1 MEEIEDKIDYTS
13 GLSKLDETYVHE
25 PEVTWILIE
34 FYDCDVNHTGRN
46 CCLQDSTCHNRV
58 PGPAA
63 SALSENSLEMLIC
76 GPQPRLIR
84 SKIWGRIQQSS
95 FSTDLLEGSDVPKYN
110 YFMSLLLLFLL
121 FSFIFFSFSLHY
133 PIVTKRGV

>member
-1 MEEIEDKIDYTS
+1 MTVMSIR
-13 GLSKLDETYVHE
+13 LVETV
-25 PEVTWILIE
+25 V
-34 FYDCDVNHTGRN
+34 F
-46 CCLQDSTCHNRV
+46 QDSTCHSRV

-110 YFMSLLLLFLL
+110 HFMSLLLLFLL

-133 PIVTKRGV
+133 PIVTKRGVWETISMYWRVCSSFTIYNTS